1 MTEEGGILGAMD
13 EPRRPRVRRVPR
25 PERRPLEPF
34 MARHNPETDA
44 SEYEFTAST
53 IQQAH
58 RRAHCSLRDLQVFG
72 SGFTKD
78 RHTEPVLMSDAER
91 QGRPTR
97 LQYVLSIPRG
107 VVPIKG
113 ERMKVVPVLTLR
125 EVLAEPP

>member
-1 MTEEGGILGAMD
+1 
-13 EPRRPRVRRVPR
+13 
-25 PERRPLEPF
+25 
-34 MARHNPETDA
+34 
-44 SEYEFTAST
+44 
-53 IQQAH
+53 
-58 RRAHCSLRDLQVFG
+58 VFG